1 MLSFD
6 RTGSVFLIKFI
17 ALFACAVFVTK
28 TGSDFVFT
36 LSGQSNNIIS
46 AGAANVPVRDENRL
60 AMASVVLS
68 APDQVIKLGF
78 VGDIM
83 LDRRVKESIIK
94 NGEGDYRFP
103 FWRAVNILQKYD
115 ILFGNLEGPISAG
128 GEDQGSVYSFRM
140 DPRSA
145 EAVKFAG
152 FDVVSL
158 ANNHIGDWGGEA
170 IGDTVNHLDKEE
182 ITHVGA
188 GPNPYSPKIISI
200 SDTKLAFLAFTN
212 VGAKRGDIA
221 FISKNDKVILQN
233 EIEKAKASADIVI
246 VYFHFGEEYQ
256 VEPGADEVELAH
268 KAIDMGADIVVGSH
282 PHIIEKIE
290 KYKNKYIAYSLGN
303 FVFDQD
309 FAPLTMQG
317 MLLEARVENKAI
329 TGVTGKTVKINQY
342 FQAEIEE

>member
-28 TGSDFVFT
+28 TGSDFIFA
-36 LSGQSNNIIS
+36 LSGQSNNTIS
-46 AGAANVPVRDENRL
+46 TGAANVPARDENRL

-68 APDQVIKLGF
+68 APDPVIKLGF

-128 GEDQGSVYSFRM
+128 GEDQGSAYSFRM
-140 DPRSA
+140 DPQSA
-145 EAVKFAG
+145 EAIKFAG
-152 FDVVSL
+152 FDIVSL
-158 ANNHIGDWGGEA
+158 ANNHISDWGREA
-170 IGDTVNHLDKEE
+170 TADTINYLDKAR
-182 ITHVGA
+182 IAYVGA
-188 GPNPYSPKIISI
+188 GSNPYSPKIVNI

-221 FISKNDKVILQN
+221 
-233 EIEKAKASADIVI
+233 
-246 VYFHFGEEYQ
+246 
-256 VEPGADEVELAH
+256 
-268 KAIDMGADIVVGSH
+268 
-282 PHIIEKIE
+282 
-290 KYKNKYIAYSLGN
+290 
-303 FVFDQD
+303 
-309 FAPLTMQG
+309 
-317 MLLEARVENKAI
+317 
-329 TGVTGKTVKINQY
+329 
-342 FQAEIEE
+342 